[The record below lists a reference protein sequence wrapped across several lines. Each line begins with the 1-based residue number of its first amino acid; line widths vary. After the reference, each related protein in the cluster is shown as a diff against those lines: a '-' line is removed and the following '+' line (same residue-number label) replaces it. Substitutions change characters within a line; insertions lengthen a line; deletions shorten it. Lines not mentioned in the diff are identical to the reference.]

1 MRQATVIGTLLL
13 ALAAFAGAQ
22 ENPLSF
28 QVFGSRRVP
37 ISPYIY
43 GTNSPGWEKSGWKT
57 PLTRAG
63 GNRLT
68 AYNWETN
75 ASNAGSD
82 WQHQNDALMG
92 TTDVP
97 GEAMRKAVA
106 SAHEHGAAIVITVP
120 IIGRVA
126 ADKNGGGDV
135 NKTPDYLNKRFVVS
149 LPAKNGPF
157 ADAPDL
163 TDGKVYQDE
172 FVAWLEKKFPQNGRP
187 PIFYCMDN
195 EPELW
200 SSTHAR
206 IHPEKVRFDEIVRLN
221 TEYATAV
228 KRVAPKALI
237 FGFVSYGW
245 HGLTTLQDAPDRN
258 NRDFTDFFL
267 QEMSAAEKKAGR
279 RLIDVF
285 DFHWYPEARG
295 GKRRITDDD
304 ASPEVAA
311 ARVQSPRSLWDPS
324 YKESS
329 WVANAA
335 GGAIRLLPRLR
346 EKIDQHYP
354 GTKLAMTEYY
364 YGGGDHISGAI
375 AQADVLGILGREG
388 AFAAALWH
396 LGRSNDR
403 FINAAFAMFRNYDG
417 QQGAFGDTGLGVT
430 GGDPAIA
437 SLYAS
442 VDAQRRTVLVA
453 INKTDAVLPL
463 RVDLKEVPKFS
474 SIAVFR
480 LTAGESKPVAQED
493 QASKGPSQLSLEL
506 PPLSVSTIVL
516 KP

>member
-1 MRQATVIGTLLL
+1 MRLLRLPAILL
-13 ALAAFAGAQ
+13 AASAAAGGAQ
-22 ENPLSF
+22 DGPLPF
-28 QVFGSRRVP
+28 QVDGSRPSP
-37 ISPYIY
+37 ISPYVY
-43 GTNSPGWEKSGWKT
+43 GTNSPNWDKAGWRT
-57 PLTRAG
+57 PLSRVG

-92 TTDVP
+92 KTDVP
-97 GEAMRKAVA
+97 GEAMRTAVA
-106 SAHEHGAAIVITVP
+106 SAHEHGAAIIMTVP
-120 IIGRVA
+120 IIGHVA

-135 NKTPDYLNKRFVVS
+135 NKTPDYLSRRFVAS
-149 LPAKNGPF
+149 LPRKDGPF
-157 ADAPDL
+157 ADPPDV

-172 FVAWLEKKFPQNGRP
+172 FIAWLEKKFPAGGRP

-221 TEYATAV
+221 TDYASAV
-228 KRVAPKALI
+228 KRVAPKALV

-258 NRDFTDFFL
+258 NRDFSEFFL
-267 QEMSAAEKKAGR
+267 QEMSAAEKKAGK
-279 RLIDVF
+279 RLVDVF

-304 ASPEVAA
+304 ASPDVAA
-311 ARVQSPRSLWDPS
+311 ARLQAPRSLWDPS

-335 GGAIRLLPRLR
+335 GGPVRLLPRLR
-346 EKIDQHYP
+346 EKIDKFYP
-354 GTKLAMTEYY
+354 GTTLAMTEYY

-388 AFAAALWH
+388 IFAAALWH
-396 LGRSNDR
+396 LGRTNDR
-403 FINAAFAMFRNYDG
+403 FINAAFAMYRNYDG
-417 QQGAFGDTGLGVT
+417 QQGAFGETGLSVS
-430 GGDPAIA
+430 GGDPSRA

-442 VDAQRRTVLVA
+442 VDAQHRTVLVA
-453 INKTDAVLPL
+453 INKTEGALPL
-463 RVDLKEVPKFS
+463 RVEFKDVPKFRS
-474 SIAVFR
+474 VAVFR
-480 LTAGESKPVAQED
+480 LSSAEARPVPLDEA
-493 QASKGPSQLSLEL
+493 PSREPGALSIEL

>member
-1 MRQATVIGTLLL
+1 MRRVTMFGALLL
-13 ALAAFAGAQ
+13 ASVAFAKEQ
-22 ENPLSF
+22 ENPLIL
-28 QVFGSRRVP
+28 QVDGSRRMP
-37 ISPYIY
+37 ISPYVY
-43 GTNSPGWEKSGWKT
+43 GSNFPGWEKSGWKT

-106 SAHEHGAAIVITVP
+106 TAHEHGAAIVMTVP
-120 IIGRVA
+120 IIGHVA

-149 LPAKNGPF
+149 LPTKHGPF
-157 ADAPDL
+157 ADPPDV
-163 TDGKVYQDE
+163 TDGRVYQDE
-172 FVAWLEKKFPQNGRP
+172 FVAWLEKKFSQSSRP

-200 SSTHAR
+200 ASTHAR

-221 TEYATAV
+221 TEYAAAV
-228 KRVAPKALI
+228 KHVAPRALV

-258 NRDFTDFFL
+258 NRDFSDFFL

-311 ARVQSPRSLWDPS
+311 ARIQSPRSLWDPS

-335 GGAIRLLPRLR
+335 GAIRLLPRLR
-346 EKIDQHYP
+346 EKIDKYYP

-375 AQADVLGILGREG
+375 AQADVLGILGREN

-403 FINAAFAMFRNYDG
+403 FINAAFAMYRNYDG
-417 QQGAFGDTGLGVT
+417 QEGAFGDTGLGVT
-430 GGDPAIA
+430 GGDPARA

-442 VDAQRRTVLVA
+442 IDAQRRTVLVG
-453 INKTDAVLPL
+453 INKTDAPLPL
-463 RVDLKEVPKFS
+463 RVEVKDVPKFK
-474 SIAVFR
+474 SIAVYR
-480 LTAGESKPVAQED
+480 LTAAEPRPVPQED
-493 QASKGPSQLSLEL
+493 QASKDPAAISLEL
-506 PPLSVSTIVL
+506 PPLSVSTFVL